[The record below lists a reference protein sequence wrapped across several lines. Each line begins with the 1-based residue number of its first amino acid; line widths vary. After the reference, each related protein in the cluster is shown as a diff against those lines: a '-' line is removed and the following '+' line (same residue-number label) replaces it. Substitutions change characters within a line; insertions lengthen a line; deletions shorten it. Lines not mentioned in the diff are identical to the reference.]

1 MQNSPKVVNFS
12 LLKINAVD
20 NTKLS
25 TFIADLNPTL
35 NTIVRNYTTQIKIY
49 WSKFKG
55 SYRCAIS
62 NEAFQTLAEFFQ
74 IAGFAPTRLIIFV
87 FRLVIGQYFES
98 GILFT
103 SAGQSGDG
111 RRRWLDVWG
120 RTKQSEKIQQEF
132 ITPHLRLHTYRL

>member
-12 LLKINAVD
+12 LLKINAVE

-55 SYRCAIS
+55 S
-62 NEAFQTLAEFFQ
+62 
-74 IAGFAPTRLIIFV
+74 
-87 FRLVIGQYFES
+87 
-98 GILFT
+98 
-103 SAGQSGDG
+103 
-111 RRRWLDVWG
+111 
-120 RTKQSEKIQQEF
+120 
-132 ITPHLRLHTYRL
+132 